1 MTRVIELS
9 DVALRLA
16 DAGGLRASSPGYAI
30 VDARR
35 LMVGT
40 EARAQARLEPRFATT
55 QFWHRL
61 STDPLPVPHPSA
73 RTLADLAHAHLLDL
87 WEQTDAD
94 ADADDTVIFAIP
106 STFEREQLALL
117 LGIVRECPFRA
128 VGLVDA
134 AVAAAAGSTVEGRR
148 IAVID
153 AQMHGAALTVIDR
166 DGDTLQRSS
175 VIDLPALGL
184 APLREATMN
193 VIADCFVRETRFD
206 PLHDARTEQRL
217 YDHLDAWLAE
227 LTRGQEAELELQT
240 AAQVHRINLRPRRI
254 EDKLGPRF
262 DALLEA
268 LPAGADLLVGPRLAA
283 IPGLMARL
291 REAASGA
298 VEAFSEAAVT
308 ASTLAHEDDIRQDG
322 DALRFVTRLPAG
334 TSAPAQAIGAACE
347 PAPEGSP
354 RPASEVAPPAAP
366 EAPATGADAPANDD
380 AVTHVLLGH
389 RAWPLSQARIEIGGP
404 EGLDSTRLPVH
415 LGTLE
420 HRADGWHLTPAAPAP
435 ALPVMAPG
443 EARVL
448 GPTHTL
454 VTLVRVERD

>member
-16 DAGGLRASSPGYAI
+16 DADGLRASSPGYAI

-35 LMVGT
+35 LIVGA

-61 STDPLPVPHPSA
+61 STDPLPVTHPSA

-87 WEQTDAD
+87 WEQIDAGDD
-94 ADADDTVIFAIP
+94 AVIFAIP

-128 VGLVDA
+128 VGLVDG
-134 AVAAAAGSTVEGRR
+134 AVAAAAGSAVEGRR

-153 AQMHGAALTVIDR
+153 AQMHSAALTVIDR

-175 VIDLPALGL
+175 VIDLPTLGL

-193 VIADCFVRETRFD
+193 VIADSFVRETRFD
-206 PLHDARTEQRL
+206 PLHDAQTEQRL

-227 LTRGQEAELELQT
+227 LARGQEAELELPT
-240 AAQVHRINLRPRRI
+240 ATQVHRVNLRPRRI

-268 LPAGADLLVGPRLAA
+268 LPAEADVLVGPRLAA
-283 IPGLMARL
+283 IPGLLARL
-291 REAASGA
+291 RETAGGA
-298 VEAFSEAAVT
+298 VEAFSESAIT
-308 ASTLAHEDDIRQDG
+308 ASTLAHEQDIRQEG

-334 TSAPAQAIGAACE
+334 ATPTVQASGTE
-347 PAPEGSP
+347 RESTPEVSPHPAP
-354 RPASEVAPPAAP
+354 VAAPQAAP
-366 EAPATGADAPANDD
+366 EVLATEADAPTHDD

-389 RAWPLSQARIEIGGP
+389 RAWPLSQTRIEIGGP
-404 EGLDSTRLPVH
+404 NGLDSARLPLH

-420 HRADGWHLTPAAPAP
+420 QRADGWHLTPAVPAP

-448 GPTHTL
+448 GPAHTL

>member
-55 QFWHRL
+55 QFWHR
-61 STDPLPVPHPSA
+61 STDPPPVPHPSA

-106 STFEREQLALL
+106 STFGATLALL

-175 VIDLPALGL
+175 TSTC
-184 APLREATMN
+184 R
-193 VIADCFVRETRFD
+193 RS
-206 PLHDARTEQRL
+206 
-217 YDHLDAWLAE
+217 AWRCCAK
-227 LTRGQEAELELQT
+227 
-240 AAQVHRINLRPRRI
+240 RP
-254 EDKLGPRF
+254 
-262 DALLEA
+262 
-268 LPAGADLLVGPRLAA
+268 
-283 IPGLMARL
+283 
-291 REAASGA
+291 
-298 VEAFSEAAVT
+298 
-308 ASTLAHEDDIRQDG
+308 
-322 DALRFVTRLPAG
+322 
-334 TSAPAQAIGAACE
+334 
-347 PAPEGSP
+347 
-354 RPASEVAPPAAP
+354 
-366 EAPATGADAPANDD
+366 
-380 AVTHVLLGH
+380 
-389 RAWPLSQARIEIGGP
+389 
-404 EGLDSTRLPVH
+404 
-415 LGTLE
+415 
-420 HRADGWHLTPAAPAP
+420 
-435 ALPVMAPG
+435 
-443 EARVL
+443 
-448 GPTHTL
+448 
-454 VTLVRVERD
+454 